1 MTRLDHWKILPHEW
15 AFGLFWI
22 SSTIRIT
29 WVTGWQQDAI
39 LFTALLLVN
48 VALIAACRRW
58 QGSRRLAYARLLY
71 YPVAI
76 NFTYGTLRTAVP
88 AMTARRWDGE
98 LQGIDE
104 KILGGHPSLW
114 LQPHVHPLVTEI
126 LSFCYLTFFFALLFS
141 WIHYYRR
148 GLDLA
153 RLFTAG
159 FFTVYGLGFLGYTLI
174 PAAGPHLDA
183 AFAARYNVPL
193 EGWVFTRWNAALVEA
208 GSNRVDVFPSLHT
221 AVTAFLLGFDRRF
234 APGRFRL
241 WLLPTIGLWLSTIY
255 LRYHYVT
262 DVVAGFVLAGFALW
276 LTRYL
281 HAPDPHP
288 TSSRRHEPAASL

>member
-1 MTRLDHWKILPHEW
+1 MTRLDSWRILPHEI
-15 AFGLFWI
+15 AFALFWI
-22 SSTIRIT
+22 SGTVRL
-29 WVTGWQQDAI
+29 VMRQGWGGDAI
-39 LFTALLLVN
+39 LFTSLLLVSG
-48 VALIAACRRW
+48 ALILLSLRLPHRRW
-58 QGSRRLAYARLLY
+58 TMYLRLLY
-71 YPVAI
+71 FPLAI
-76 NFTYGTLRTAVP
+76 NLTYAAIRTAVP
-88 AMTARRWDGE
+88 AMTTRRWDLA
-98 LQGIDE
+98 LQKCDE
-104 KILGGHPSLW
+104 TLLGGHPSLW
-114 LQPHVHPLVTEI
+114 LQSWVNPWATEI
-126 LSFCYLTFFFALLFS
+126 LSFCYLTFFAGLLLS

-148 GLDLA
+148 DLGLA

-174 PAAGPHLDA
+174 PAAGPHLDP
-183 AFAARYNVPL
+183 AFAARYTVPL
-193 EGWVFTRWNAALVEA
+193 EGWVFTKWNAALVEA

-234 APGRFRL
+234 APRRFRL
-241 WLLPTIGLWLSTIY
+241 WLVPTVGLWLSTIY

-262 DVVAGFVLAGFALW
+262 DVVAGFALAGFALW